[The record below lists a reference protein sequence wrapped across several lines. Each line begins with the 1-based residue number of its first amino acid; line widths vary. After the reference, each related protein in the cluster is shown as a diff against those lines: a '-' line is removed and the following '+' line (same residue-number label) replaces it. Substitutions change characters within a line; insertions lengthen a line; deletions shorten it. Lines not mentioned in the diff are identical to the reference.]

1 VVLLVMMAW
10 AAAHHAVGWDF
21 VVFYRTAERFLKG
34 EELYRLS
41 DSGLEYKYLPA
52 AAAFLAPLS
61 LFSPRAAYLI
71 FNLLSALA
79 IVRVMQWCAAR
90 VGRSRELG
98 THLAVLAAA
107 SPFALHLFVLGQ
119 CDALLLWCMV
129 ESEARAERSPLVS
142 GALWALAVLFKPP
155 YLAFLLVA
163 LAFRQR
169 RRLTGLALGLAGGGL
184 IGTAC
189 FGAAGHLAAI
199 TRWRALVA
207 TTTPGLLCTEDNQS
221 VYGIACQYL
230 SAPGRWQFAAAV
242 LVLSAAAMVASGIAV
257 IRIGT
262 RNAEEGRFAAVAVV
276 FWLTSF
282 LSPLGWWT
290 TLLCT
295 LPILYVLAGLVRS
308 QAEVAVRALAGALL
322 AALFL
327 SVEGISARL
336 RLDPRL
342 LLTWRNFGLL
352 GVAAVF
358 VALAGMAR
366 GAARKAP
373 LPA

>member
-1 VVLLVMMAW
+1 
-10 AAAHHAVGWDF
+10 
-21 VVFYRTAERFLKG
+21 
-34 EELYRLS
+34 
-41 DSGLEYKYLPA
+41 
-52 AAAFLAPLS
+52 
-61 LFSPRAAYLI
+61 
-71 FNLLSALA
+71 
-79 IVRVMQWCAAR
+79 MQWCAAR

-107 SPFALHLFVLGQ
+107 SPFALHLFALGQ

-129 ESEARAERSPLVS
+129 ESEVRAERNPLVS
-142 GALWALAVLFKPP
+142 GVLWAVAVLFKPP

-169 RRLTGLALGLAGGGL
+169 RRVIGLALGLAGGGL

-199 TRWRALVA
+199 ARWRALVA

-230 SAPGRWQFAAAV
+230 SAPGRWQFAAVV
-242 LVLSAAAMVASGIAV
+242 LVLSVAALVASAVAV
-257 IRIGT
+257 IRIGS

-295 LPILYVLAGLVRS
+295 LPILYLLVGLVRS
-308 QAEVAVRALAGALL
+308 EAGIAVRVLAGALL

-336 RLDPRL
+336 RIDPRL
-342 LLTWRNFGLL
+342 MLAWRNFGLL
-352 GVAAVF
+352 AVAAVF
-358 VALAGMAR
+358 VALGGMAC
-366 GAARKAP
+366 GPVRKAT